1 MSTVK
6 LVAVTG
12 ITGKQGGAV
21 ARKLLELGHRV
32 RGLTRNASSPSA
44 IKLAQSGI
52 EMVSA
57 DMEDVDSLKAAFAGA
72 DSVFVVTTPGV
83 FNAKIEVKQGRNA
96 ADAAKATGITHFVF
110 SSVGNS
116 ENAPDVPHFASKR
129 QVEVYVRD
137 KLKLPYTIVRPSFFM
152 ENYALNGQMAP
163 SNGVLKGFIPA
174 NYKLQMVAVEDIGKV
189 AAIALSNREKY
200 LNQIIELSGDELTG
214 DEMASVLTNM
224 AVIRHIYHDMG
235 AMTNFFMRVGYNAN
249 IPKLREEFPDLQT
262 WETWLSKNGFSKSD

>member
-21 ARKLLELGHRV
+21 ARKLLELGHKV
-32 RGLTRNASSPSA
+32 RGLTRNTSSPSA

-57 DMEDVDSLKAAFAGA
+57 DMEDVNSLKAAFAGA

-83 FNAKIEVKQGRNA
+83 SNAKIEVKQGKNA

-129 QVEVYVRD
+129 QVEVYVQD

-152 ENYALNGQMAP
+152 ENYALDGQMAP

-214 DEMASVLTNM
+214 DEMASALTN
-224 AVIRHIYHDMG
+224 VTGKTFTYK
-235 AMTNFFMRVGYNAN
+235 Y
-249 IPKLREEFPDLQT
+249 
-262 WETWLSKNGFSKSD
+262 W